1 MPGGERTMP
10 ARYASIAPPVMARF
24 VVARVARWTLLLLAL
39 AVSGCPAPATVPPA
53 TPATTPTSTT
63 GGGGASATAAS
74 LLAQLQSIHTNV
86 LLTSQGGGQQPVP
99 QGQNRGLG
107 TGDKV
112 DVSDDGE
119 AKINFPA
126 DALVVNVFRTT
137 SLQLTSSV
145 DPNASG
151 ALQFRL
157 LGGSVFNTV
166 DPNKL
171 AAQLVSVTTE
181 DGVVI
186 QATGTKFFVYQDPQT
201 DTAWTVVTQGQTHV
215 SAQGTTV
222 VVPQGYQTWVDKGQ
236 GPQGPVPASRAMV
249 QTKFPDI
256 GTITGG
262 KLSDGQVL
270 TAGGA
275 GGSPTA
281 TVRPT
286 SAASPTPTPRSATPT
301 ATIKPTVAVPTPT
314 AVLRVTATPTAPVRI
329 TATPTRM
336 PTYTPTAGTR
346 IARVGPRS

>member
-1 MPGGERTMP
+1 MTP
-10 ARYASIAPPVMARF
+10 F
-24 VVARVARWTLLLLAL
+24 VVPRVAGRLLLLIAL
-39 AVSGCPAPATVPPA
+39 GLSGCAPATVPPA
-53 TPATTPTSTT
+53 TPAVTPTSTN
-63 GGGGASATAAS
+63 GGGGARATAAS

-86 LLTSQGGGQQPVP
+86 LLTPQVGSQQPVP
-99 QGQNRGLG
+99 QGQNRGLT

-119 AKINFPA
+119 AQINFPA

-145 DPNASG
+145 DTNASG

-171 AAQLVSVTTE
+171 ASQLVSVTTE

-201 DTAWTVVTQGQTHV
+201 DTAWTVVTQGQTKV

-222 VVPQGYQTWVDKGQ
+222 TVPQGYQTWVDKGQ
-236 GPQGPVPASRAMV
+236 GPQGAVPASRAMV
-249 QTKFPDI
+249 QNKFPDI

-262 KLSDGQVL
+262 RLTDGHVL
-270 TAGGA
+270 TAGGGSGA
-275 GGSPTA
+275 SPTA
-281 TVRPT
+281 TTRPT
-286 SAASPTPTPRSATPT
+286 IAPSPTASMRYTPT
-301 ATIKPTVAVPTPT
+301 ATTKPTVAAPTPT
-314 AVLRVTATPTAPVRI
+314 AAIRGTATATAVLRITP
-329 TATPTRM
+329 
-336 PTYTPTAGTR
+336 TPTAGPPR
-346 IARVGPRS
+346 IAAAPDAAP